1 MIIFKKYLYTMRKA
15 APVFLLLLM
24 GWYTGFS
31 QEVKSAKDSANA
43 AKQARKFQKFLQMAE
58 YPLIKG
64 DPMSG
69 VLPVP
74 IIDEWPDTNQ
84 VYKLLFVW
92 TYGSRDSAK
101 LSKNNPALAD
111 IGRIVNLHI
120 ASHIPLSHLQLVSA
134 VHGPSIFSLLTD
146 AAYEERFHRKNPN
159 SKLIEE
165 LQHAGVKFIACG
177 QAMGFLEVK
186 KADLMP
192 GINVALTAQSI
203 ITSYEMKGFV
213 AIDESSE

>member
-1 MIIFKKYLYTMRKA
+1 MRKA
-15 APVFLLLLM
+15 IPFFLLVM
-24 GWYTGFS
+24 ISWHTGFS
-31 QEVKSAKDSANA
+31 QEAKSAADSANA
-43 AKQARKFQKFLQMAE
+43 AKQARKFKKFLQMAE

-101 LSKNNPALAD
+101 LAKNNPALAD

-120 ASHIPLSHLQLVSA
+120 ASHIPLSNLQLVSA
-134 VHGPSIFSLLTD
+134 VHGPSIFSLLND

-165 LQHAGVKFIACG
+165 LQQAGMKFIACG
-177 QAMGFLEVK
+177 QAMGFLDVK

-192 GINVALTAQSI
+192 GIKVALTAQSI
-203 ITSYEMKGFV
+203 ITSYKLKGFV
-213 AIDESSE
+213 AINEDTE